1 MHRTLTCL
9 AAVSLLC
16 VVSTGSIIAQQAT
29 PAATTGPAS
38 MDELLK
44 AVREDLQLNRADI
57 MAKNLSLSAAQAA
70 KFWPVFEAYQKQ
82 QNAIIDEH
90 FKGVQ
95 RFIENFES
103 MDDAGALALM
113 KTHLDRDAQMVALRQ
128 KALPDFQK
136 ALGPKLAVRAMQID
150 RRLSLAYQMQILS
163 KIPLAH

>member
-1 MHRTLTCL
+1 MHHILARLAVVGLFCL
-9 AAVSLLC
+9 M
-16 VVSTGSIIAQQAT
+16 STGIAAQQAP
-29 PAATTGPAS
+29 PAAPSGPAS

-44 AVREDLQLNRADI
+44 AVREDLQLNRSDI
-57 MAKNLSLSAAQAA
+57 MAKNLSISAAQAA
-70 KFWPVFEAYQKQ
+70 KFWPVYEAYQKQ

-95 RFIENFES
+95 GFIENFES
-103 MDDAGALALM
+103 LDDAGALALM

-136 ALGPKLAVRAMQID
+136 ALGTKLAVRAMQID